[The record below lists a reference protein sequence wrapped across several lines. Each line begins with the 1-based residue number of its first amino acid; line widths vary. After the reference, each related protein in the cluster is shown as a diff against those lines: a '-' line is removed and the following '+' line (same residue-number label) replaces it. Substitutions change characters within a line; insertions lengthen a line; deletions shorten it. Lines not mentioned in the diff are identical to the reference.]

1 MLDLEAPPAS
11 RVATPQARPAASVAL
26 TGLATAA
33 PTHELRQPEVVRR
46 VRALFGDRRL
56 DIERLLPA
64 FGNAGIET
72 RRSCVPIEW
81 YLSPRSWK
89 ERTELFIDNAVELLA
104 EAAEKCLAEAG
115 LPCDAI
121 DGLVTVSTTGIATP
135 SLEARLMERLP
146 FRRDVARL
154 PIFGL
159 GCAGGVL
166 GLSRAAMLAQGLEQ
180 ARGSGRVLCLV
191 VELCGLTFRANDPSK
206 SNVIAAALFGDGAA
220 AVLLDAGKAKAPPG
234 DKGGARRSGKGGT
247 RLSLG
252 AQGEYTWPQS
262 LDVMGWEVENDGLGV
277 VFSRD
282 IPALIRERMGAAS
295 DRFLARHGLTHA
307 DIDGY
312 VCHPGGAKV
321 VGALEEVFGLPDGGL
336 AAARAVLRDYG
347 NMSAVTVLFVLER
360 LRRAG
365 MRGRY
370 LMTALGPGFT
380 AGFQI
385 LEA

>member
-1 MLDLEAPPAS
+1 
-11 RVATPQARPAASVAL
+11 
-26 TGLATAA
+26 
-33 PTHELRQPEVVRR
+33 
-46 VRALFGDRRL
+46 
-56 DIERLLPA
+56 
-64 FGNAGIET
+64 
-72 RRSCVPIEW
+72 
-81 YLSPRSWK
+81 
-89 ERTELFIDNAVELLA
+89 
-104 EAAEKCLAEAG
+104 
-115 LPCDAI
+115 
-121 DGLVTVSTTGIATP
+121 
-135 SLEARLMERLP
+135 MERLP

-166 GLSRAAMLAQGLEQ
+166 GLSRTATLAQGL
-180 ARGSGRVLCLV
+180 ARPGRGSRVLCLV
-191 VELCGLTFRANDPSK
+191 VELCALTFRTNDRSK

-220 AVLLDAGKAKAPPG
+220 AVLLEAPAAGSAAAPSSVL
-234 DKGGARRSGKGGT
+234 KF
-247 RLSLG
+247 G
-252 AQGEYTWPQS
+252 AQGEYTWPNS

-277 VFSRD
+277 LFSRD
-282 IPALIRERMGAAS
+282 IPALIRERMGPAVDS
-295 DRFLARHGLTHA
+295 FLARHGLDRG

-321 VGALEEVFGLPDGGL
+321 IGALEEVFGLPQGGL
-336 AAARAVLRDYG
+336 PEARSVLRDFG

-360 LRRAG
+360 MRRAG

>member
-1 MLDLEAPPAS
+1 MLDLEIPLNHRVDHQTTAS
-11 RVATPQARPAASVAL
+11 GRVTLAAIAS
-26 TGLATAA
+26 AA
-33 PTHELRQPEVVRR
+33 PDHVMRQEDVVRR
-46 VRALFGDRRL
+46 VRALFGNRSL

-81 YLSPRSWK
+81 FLTPSNWK
-89 ERTELFIDNAVELLA
+89 DRNALFIDNAVDLLA
-104 EAAEKCLAEAG
+104 QAAESCLAQAG
-115 LPCDAI
+115 VGFAAI

-135 SLEARLMERLP
+135 SLDARLMERLP

-166 GLSRAAMLAQGLEQ
+166 GLSRAATLAQGL
-180 ARGSGRVLCLV
+180 ARPGRGSRVLCLV
-191 VELCGLTFRANDPSK
+191 VELCALTFRTNDRSK

-220 AVLLDAGKAKAPPG
+220 AVLLEAPAAGSAAAPSSVL
-234 DKGGARRSGKGGT
+234 KF
-247 RLSLG
+247 G
-252 AQGEYTWPQS
+252 AQGEYTWPNS

-277 VFSRD
+277 LFSRD
-282 IPALIRERMGAAS
+282 IPALIRERMGPAVDS
-295 DRFLARHGLTHA
+295 FLARHGLDRG

-321 VGALEEVFGLPDGGL
+321 IGALEEVFGLPQGGL
-336 AAARAVLRDYG
+336 PEARSVLRDFG

-360 LRRAG
+360 MRRAG

>member
-1 MLDLEAPPAS
+1 MLDLEALPPS
-11 RVATPQARPAASVAL
+11 RVAAPRDHHLAARPAPAVAL
-26 TGLATAA
+26 TGMATAA
-33 PTHELRQPEVVRR
+33 PPHELRQPEVVRR

-81 YLSPRSWK
+81 YLSPSNWK
-89 ERTELFIDNAVELLA
+89 ARNALFIDNAVELLA
-104 EAAEKCLAEAG
+104 EAAEAALAEAG
-115 LPCDAI
+115 LTCADI
-121 DGLVTVSTTGIATP
+121 DGLVAVSTTGIATP

-166 GLSRAAMLAQGLEQ
+166 GLSRAAMLAQGLAQ
-180 ARGSGRVLCLV
+180 TRGGGRVLCLV

-206 SNVIAAALFGDGAA
+206 SNVIATALFGDGAA
-220 AVLLDAGKAKAPPG
+220 AIVLDGSSAPPA
-234 DKGGARRSGKGGT
+234 ARSDGS
-247 RLSLG
+247 RLTLG

-262 LDVMGWEVENDGLGV
+262 LDVMGWDVEDDGLGV

-282 IPALIRERMGAAS
+282 IPALIRERMGPAA
-295 DRFLARHGLTHA
+295 DRFLARHGLTRA

-336 AAARAVLRDYG
+336 SEARGVLKDYG
-347 NMSAVTVLFVLER
+347 NMSAVTVLFVLDR

-365 MRGRY
+365 MKGRY